1 MQSIKKYLLLIIGT
15 ISLILGTIGIFI
27 PLLPTT
33 PFILLA
39 SFCYIRSSN
48 RLYDWLINHKIFG
61 KYIYDYLVHKS
72 VKKSAKITAVS
83 LIWFSLFFSFYIINN
98 LYINLILLIIGILV
112 SIHIIRLKTLPADI
126 D

>member
-1 MQSIKKYLLLIIGT
+1 MESIKKYLLLIIGT
-15 ISLILGTIGIFI
+15 ISLVLGTIGIFI

-83 LIWFSLFFSFYIINN
+83 LIWFSLFFSFYIIKN
-98 LYINLILLIIGILV
+98 LYINLILLIIGLLV
-112 SIHIIRLKTLPADI
+112 SIHIIILKTLPADI
-126 D
+126 E

>member
-1 MQSIKKYLLLIIGT
+1 MESIKKYLLLIIGT
-15 ISLILGTIGIFI
+15 ISLVLGTIGIFI

>member
-1 MQSIKKYLLLIIGT
+1 MESIKKYLLLIIGT
-15 ISLILGTIGIFI
+15 ISLVLGTIGIFI

-83 LIWFSLFFSFYIINN
+83 LIWFSLFFSFYIIKN
-98 LYINLILLIIGILV
+98 LYINLILLIIGLLV

-126 D
+126 E

>member
-27 PLLPTT
+27 PILPTT

-39 SFCYIRSSN
+39 SFCYIRSSD
-48 RLYDWLINHKIFG
+48 RLYNWLINHKIFG

-83 LIWFSLFFSFYIINN
+83 LIWFSLFFSFYIIKN
-98 LYINLILLIIGILV
+98 LYINFLLYKMKRKAKTILMILQ
-112 SIHIIRLKTLPADI
+112 
-126 D
+126 

>member
-1 MQSIKKYLLLIIGT
+1 MESIKKYLLLIIGT
-15 ISLILGTIGIFI
+15 ISLVLGTIGIFI
-27 PLLPTT
+27 PILPTT

-83 LIWFSLFFSFYIINN
+83 LIWFSLFFSFYIIKN
-98 LYINLILLIIGILV
+98 LYINLILLIIGLLV

-126 D
+126 E